1 MIPERLAPHTFA
13 LMRIVFGLM
22 YMSYGLL
29 KLGLLGSP
37 AVELASLQ
45 GAAAVIEAIIGPL
58 IAMGLL
64 TRPLAFIAS
73 GEMAAAYFI
82 AHQPHGTWPVQNQGV
97 PAVLFCFAFLYI
109 ATRGAGIWSLDYART
124 RREAKTSQ

>member
-1 MIPERLAPHTFA
+1 MIPERFAPHTFA

-37 AVELASLQ
+37 PVDLASLL
-45 GAAAVIEAIIGPL
+45 GAAAVIEAFIGPL

-82 AHQPHGTWPVQNQGV
+82 VHQPNGTWPVQNQGI
-97 PAVLFCFAFLYI
+97 PAVLFCFAFLHV
-109 ATRGAGIWSLDYART
+109 AARGAGIWSLDSARA
-124 RREAKTSQ
+124 RRAASGSR

>member
-29 KLGLLGSP
+29 KLGVLGSP
-37 AVELASLQ
+37 AVELASLL
-45 GAAAVIEAIIGPL
+45 GAAALIETFAGPL

-73 GEMAAAYFI
+73 GEMAVAYFI
-82 AHQPHGTWPVQNQGV
+82 EHQPHGMLPVLNQGV
-97 PAVLFCFAFLYI
+97 PAVLFCFAFLHI
-109 ATRGAGIWSLDYART
+109 AARGAGIWSLDFART
-124 RREAKTSQ
+124 RREPATSR

>member
-1 MIPERLAPHTFA
+1 MIPERFAPHTFA

-37 AVELASLQ
+37 PVDPASLL
-45 GAAAVIEAIIGPL
+45 GAAAVIEAFIGPL

-82 AHQPHGTWPVQNQGV
+82 VHQPNGTWPVQNQGI
-97 PAVLFCFAFLYI
+97 PAVLFCFAFLHI
-109 ATRGAGIWSLDYART
+109 AARGAGIWSLDHARAH
-124 RREAKTSQ
+124 RAARGSR

>member
-13 LMRIVFGLM
+13 VMRIVFGLM

-37 AVELASLQ
+37 AVELASLL
-45 GAAAVIEAIIGPL
+45 GAAAVIEAFIGPL

-82 AHQPHGTWPVQNQGV
+82 VHQPHGAWPVQNQGI
-97 PAVLFCFAFLYI
+97 PAVLFCFAFLHV
-109 ATRGAGIWSLDYART
+109 AARGAGIWSLDHARA
-124 RREAKTSQ
+124 RRAARGSR

>member
-13 LMRIVFGLM
+13 LMRIVFGLT

-37 AVELASLQ
+37 AVELASLL
-45 GAAAVIEAIIGPL
+45 GAAAVIEAFIGPL

-82 AHQPHGTWPVQNQGV
+82 THQPHGTWPVQNQGV

-124 RREAKTSQ
+124 RREAKTSP

>member
-37 AVELASLQ
+37 AVDFASLL
-45 GAAAVIEAIIGPL
+45 GAAAVIEAFIGPL
-58 IAMGLL
+58 IAMGLW
-64 TRPLAFIAS
+64 TRSLAFIGS

-109 ATRGAGIWSLDYART
+109 AAHGAGIWSLDDAST
-124 RREAKTSQ
+124 RRKAKTSP

>member
-1 MIPERLAPHTFA
+1 MIPERLAPHTYA

-37 AVELASLQ
+37 PVDLASLL
-45 GAAAVIEAIIGPL
+45 GAAAVIEAFIGPL

-82 AHQPHGTWPVQNQGV
+82 AHQPHGTWPAQNQGT
-97 PAVLFCFAFLYI
+97 PAVLFCFAFLHI
-109 ATRGAGIWSLDYART
+109 AARGAGIWSLDYARA
-124 RREAKTSQ
+124 RREARVSR

>member
-1 MIPERLAPHTFA
+1 MIPERLAPQTFA

-37 AVELASLQ
+37 AVELASLL

-64 TRPLAFIAS
+64 TRPLAVIAS

-97 PAVLFCFAFLYI
+97 PAVLFCFAFLHI
-109 ATRGAGIWSLDYART
+109 AARGAGIWSFDCVRT
-124 RREAKTSQ
+124 RREAKTSS

>member
-37 AVELASLQ
+37 AVDLASLL
-45 GAAAVIEAIIGPL
+45 GAAAVIEAFIGPL
-58 IAMGLL
+58 IAMGLF
-64 TRPLAFIAS
+64 TATP
-73 GEMAAAYFI
+73 
-82 AHQPHGTWPVQNQGV
+82 GV
-97 PAVLFCFAFLYI
+97 RCFRRDGCGLFHRAPTARNVAGAEPGHPGGALLFCIPARRR
-109 ATRGAGIWSLDYART
+109 AGRGYL
-124 RREAKTSQ
+124 EP

>member
-1 MIPERLAPHTFA
+1 MIPERLALHTFA

-37 AVELASLQ
+37 AVELASLL
-45 GAAAVIEAIIGPL
+45 GAAAVIEAFIGPL
-58 IAMGLL
+58 IVMGLWM
-64 TRPLAFIAS
+64 RPLAFIAS

-82 AHQPHGTWPVQNQGV
+82 AHQPHGTWPVQNQGI

-109 ATRGAGIWSLDYART
+109 AARGAGIWSLDYART
-124 RREAKTSQ
+124 RRKAKTSP